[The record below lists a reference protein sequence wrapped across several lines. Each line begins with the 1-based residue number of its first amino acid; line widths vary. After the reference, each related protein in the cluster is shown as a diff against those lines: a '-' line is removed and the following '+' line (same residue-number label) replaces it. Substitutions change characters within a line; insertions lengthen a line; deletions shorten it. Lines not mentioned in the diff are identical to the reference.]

1 MKPPLAY
8 RKIVFVVTYRI
19 DPAIGKIEYLVL
31 HRKKHWVGW
40 EFPKGGV
47 DMGESLWQTTKREIK
62 EESGLKPFNLCKY
75 KHKGS
80 YRYPHGFPD
89 QKGIIGQS
97 YTLFS
102 AQVGFGRVKID
113 RKEHSG
119 YIWLEFNRAIKQLKH
134 DDQKKCLRIVN
145 QSLKKELEKRE

>member
-1 MKPPLAY
+1 MKPPLTY

-19 DPAIGKIEYLVL
+19 NSATGKIEYLIL

-47 DMGESLWQTTKREIK
+47 DAGESLWQTTKREIL
-62 EESGLKPFNLCKY
+62 EESGLRPFNIRKY
-75 KHKGS
+75 KHQGK
-80 YRYPHGFPD
+80 YKYPHGFPD
-89 QKGIIGQS
+89 RKGIIGQS

-102 AQVGFGRVKID
+102 VQVGFGKVRID
-113 RKEHSG
+113 GKEHSE
-119 YIWLEFNRAIKQLKH
+119 YVWLDFNKAIKQLKH

-145 QSLKKELEKRE
+145 GLLEKREH